1 MYRPVPRASAGRGF
15 FVPSLE
21 GWIRNSTSR
30 PPRLDAAAVPVT
42 CRSQGIVS
50 PLLVICKI
58 CSQSRAKKLA
68 TSGQSGT
75 GTHNKE
81 PHSRIYER

>member
-1 MYRPVPRASAGRGF
+1 MYRPVPRASAGRGL

-42 CRSQGIVS
+42 CRSQGIMS
-50 PLLVICKI
+50 PPTRDLQNLL
-58 CSQSRAKKLA
+58 AKP
-68 TSGQSGT
+68 G
-75 GTHNKE
+75 
-81 PHSRIYER
+81 